1 MITEIYED
9 YIKKNSGICF
19 ILLGNLFNSFM
30 VFFCKLLLLDK
41 DFDPPIH
48 PLHILAIRMFITYIF
63 CSYFLWKDPNYP
75 FGPKGYRI
83 FMVLRGLGGFVGVAG
98 QYCALMYL
106 SVSDTVAMSFLAPT
120 VTSWMAYVFLGE
132 RYTRLEAI
140 CGATAFLGVIFVAR
154 PSFIFYGR
162 DTTSEEDVSDGTQ
175 EIESS
180 SATLRLIGTTAVLLS
195 CLGTGVSMCSMRK
208 IGFHAHPLLTVSFFA
223 LITFIV
229 SSAGA
234 IIFQLPLQIPHTLKQ
249 WLLLSTVGI
258 AGFVMQYFSTMGMQ
272 REKAARAMSMS
283 YTQLLYTTVLEYVL
297 FDHLPSPLTILGSTI
312 IVGSVMIIILY
323 KPEEDEDENL
333 DTELSL
339 YEDTSSINSS
349 DSDK

>member
-1 MITEIYED
+1 MITEIYEN
-9 YIKKNSGICF
+9 YIKTNSGLCF

-48 PLHILAIRMFITYIF
+48 PLHILAIRMFITYIC
-63 CSYFLWKDPNYP
+63 CSYFLWEDPNFP

-83 FMVLRGLGGFVGVAG
+83 YMILRGLGGFVGVAG
-98 QYCALMYL
+98 QYFALMYL
-106 SVSDTVAMSFLAPT
+106 SVSDTVVMSFLAPT

-132 RYTRLEAI
+132 PYTRLEAI
-140 CGATAFLGVIFVAR
+140 CGATAFLGVVLVAR
-154 PSFIFYGR
+154 PSFIFYGH
-162 DTTSEEDVSDGTQ
+162 DTNSDEDAPDGNQ
-175 EIESS
+175 VIESS
-180 SATLRLIGTTAVLLS
+180 SATLRLIGTCAILLS
-195 CLGTGVSMCSMRK
+195 CFGTGVSMCSMRK
-208 IGFHAHPLLTVSFFA
+208 IGFHAHPLLTVSIFA
-223 LITFIV
+223 LITFIL

-234 IIFQLPLQIPHTLKQ
+234 IIFQLPLQIPHTLNQ

-258 AGFVMQYFSTMGMQ
+258 AGFVMQYLSTMGMQ

-297 FDHLPSPLTILGSTI
+297 FNHLPSPLTILGSSI
-312 IVGSVMIIILY
+312 IIGSVMIIILY
-323 KPEEDEDENL
+323 KPEEDDDENL

-339 YEDTSSINSS
+339 YEDTNSINSS